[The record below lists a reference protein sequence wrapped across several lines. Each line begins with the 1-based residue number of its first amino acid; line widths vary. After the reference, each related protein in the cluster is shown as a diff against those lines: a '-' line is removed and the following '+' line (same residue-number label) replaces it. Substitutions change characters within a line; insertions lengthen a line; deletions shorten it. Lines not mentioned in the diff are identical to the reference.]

1 MQISNSLNYCIFAR
15 NMTQAYLKE
24 LLNRVTAEI
33 YLKRCLWEVLE
44 YTLNKPEMNSFL
56 KSGVNFIVKTK
67 NKTGADPRGEGE
79 GQRDWSPLKLN
90 FEVDLWQPTF
100 YAVFYFIVIIIHN
113 RYFLISGFF
122 LFFFFIISFLII
134 IEKWPYV
141 SCIEAFKGLIRYLH
155 LFYYVYILLFHW
167 SLCWTKCVFLFISK
181 QPPGDLLQNRS
192 ATLLKLNFFT
202 DTFHIFWSYEWMNL
216 ILCRSPKVFC

>member
-100 YAVFYFIVIIIHN
+100 YDAFYFIFIIIHN
-113 RYFLISGFF
+113 RYFLISAS
-122 LFFFFIISFLII
+122 FFIISFLII
-134 IEKWPYV
+134 IEKWPNV
-141 SCIEAFKGLIRYLH
+141 SCI
-155 LFYYVYILLFHW
+155 
-167 SLCWTKCVFLFISK
+167 
-181 QPPGDLLQNRS
+181 
-192 ATLLKLNFFT
+192 
-202 DTFHIFWSYEWMNL
+202 
-216 ILCRSPKVFC
+216 